1 MRQAGCN
8 AAKRIWY
15 PTATKQSIRHSDS
28 TRIAEMTDITQVV
41 VRLYFRQELRQTA
54 VLNDEIEL
62 GRQRPGEQEP
72 FYFDRDTRRMIIAA
86 INDKLISRE
95 QLRIQLHGLSPEN
108 GEPQIAVTN
117 LSQKRP
123 ITVENYGKL
132 GPNETVE
139 VPAATLISFEEIAVR
154 IEPQSVG
161 AWEMRTLPHQTLA
174 PVRGGGPFS
183 IGMTQRSIIE
193 VSENDQFTPAQLM
206 RWLGE
211 TMEVLQSAAGAS
223 DFLMQA
229 VDAVD
234 RIVGFDAIAA
244 VRFQGRKW
252 EVVASKTFGDGQFAE
267 IATAPSN
274 TILQQVYDLKRTIR
288 HLPATHDAN
297 QSLQGVEALVA
308 SPILN
313 PEGSVIGAI
322 YGVRCGTLLRQMPQ
336 ISDLEATMVE
346 VIGCG
351 AAAGIARESEQK
363 KALAARVLFEQF
375 FTPQLAAELEADP
388 QMLNGREAEISVL
401 FCDIVRFSA
410 ISQRIGSHKTLQWI
424 SDVMDRLSVVVLE
437 HDGVVVDYIGDEL
450 MAMWGAPKPQADHA
464 LKACLAACDL
474 LQCKTEIDSRWLA
487 EVGEPIDF
495 RTGIC
500 SGIATVG
507 NIGSTRKFKYGP
519 LGETV
524 NLASRLQGVAKHFG
538 VRQVISSATAAGLTG
553 ASNILC
559 RPLGTLRVVNMDQP
573 VKAFELCERPSRD
586 FARLA
591 SAFSKAIEAI
601 EANDMTSCCARVNQL
616 TDQFPND
623 TASQMLAARM
633 QCGDPIDANCIW
645 RFDTK

>member
-1 MRQAGCN
+1 
-8 AAKRIWY
+8 
-15 PTATKQSIRHSDS
+15 
-28 TRIAEMTDITQVV
+28 MTEITQVV
-41 VRLYFRQELRQTA
+41 VRVYYRQELRQT
-54 VLNDEIEL
+54 VMLYDELEF
-62 GRQRPGEQEP
+62 GRQRPGEPEP
-72 FYFDRDTRRMIIAA
+72 FHFDSAIGRVIIAPV
-86 INDKLISRE
+86 NDKLISRE
-95 QLRIQLHGLSPEN
+95 QLRIRLCGVSPN
-108 GEPQIAVTN
+108 DGEPRVAITN

-123 ITVENYGKL
+123 ILVDTHGKL
-132 GPNETVE
+132 GPDETAE
-139 VPAATLISFEEIAVR
+139 APAASLISFEDIAIR
-154 IEPQSVG
+154 IEPQALD
-161 AWEMRTLPHQTLA
+161 AWQMRTLPHQTIA
-174 PVRGGGPFS
+174 PIRGGGPFS

-193 VSENDQFTPAQLM
+193 VSENEQFTPAQLI

-223 DFLMQA
+223 DFLVQA

-234 RIVGFDAIAA
+234 RIVGFDAVAA

-252 EVVASKTFGDGQFAE
+252 EVVASKTFGDGQFSQA
-267 IATAPSN
+267 ATAPSN
-274 TILQQVYDLKRTIR
+274 TILQQVYDFKRTIR
-288 HLPATHDAN
+288 HLPAGGDAN
-297 QSLQGVEALVA
+297 HSLQGVEALVA
-308 SPILN
+308 SPILDPDGN
-313 PEGSVIGAI
+313 VIGAI
-322 YGVRCGTLLRQMPQ
+322 YGVRCGTLLRQLPQ

-351 AAAGIARESEQK
+351 AAAGIAREGEQK

-388 QMLNGREAEISVL
+388 QMLSGREAEISVL

-410 ISQRIGSHKTLQWI
+410 ISQRIGSHKTLDWI
-424 SDVMDRLSVVVLE
+424 SDVMDRLSVVVLQ

-464 LKACLAACDL
+464 IKACLAACDM

-500 SGIATVG
+500 SGVATVG

-538 VRQVISSATAAGLTG
+538 VRQVISGATAIGLKA
-553 ASNILC
+553 ASDILC
-559 RPLGTLRVVNMDQP
+559 RPLGTVRVVNMDQP
-573 VKAFELCERPSRD
+573 VNAFELCERPSRE
-586 FARLA
+586 FEILA
-591 SAFSKAIEAI
+591 AGFSRAIAAI
-601 EANDMTSCCARVNQL
+601 EANDLPVCIDQIGQL
-616 TDQFPND
+616 TSRFPND
-623 TASQMLAARM
+623 TAVQMLASRLAT
-633 QCGDPIDANCIW
+633 GEPIDSHCIW